1 MKYELLVNNEF
12 EKDLYKELNKCK
24 KRVLMQFMTF
34 EGDKTG
40 LKLADKLK
48 LLKKKGVD
56 VIVLID
62 RFTDYYVS
70 DTYHTKKKVRKEVIS
85 TKKMISDM
93 KNAGI
98 KLKRTRPAG
107 HFWIHFLMRNHKK
120 IVIIDDLFYFG
131 GMNISDHNFDW
142 NDFMVKVTD
151 NDLLPAVIG
160 DFCYTFKGGERHYQY
175 KNILTNKYL
184 EKTYYDLI
192 KNAKKE
198 IIISSPYILDCSLI
212 NLLNNMKIDR
222 VLLTLKENN
231 YWIINSMADY
241 LSMNLI
247 KIGVEVYWYN
257 NFSHAK
263 FMIIDREI
271 LLVGSSNMG
280 KESFLTKEEIGI
292 LIDDKDF
299 VRYFTK
305 RMYLDE
311 KDKIKKATFRNK
323 ISVIQPVLTYLFY
336 KLLIVYAKVCRK
348 SVKPIG

>member
-1 MKYELLVNNEF
+1 MKYVLLVNNEF
-12 EKDLYKELNKCK
+12 EKDLYNELNKCK
-24 KRVLMQFMTF
+24 KRVFMQFMTF

-40 LKLADKLK
+40 LKLADKLI
-48 LLKKKGVD
+48 LLKKRGVD

-70 DTYHTKKKVRKEVIS
+70 DTFYKKKKVRNEVIS
-85 TKKMISDM
+85 TKKMITDM

-98 KLKRTRPAG
+98 KLKRTKPPG
-107 HFWIHFLMRNHKK
+107 LFWIHFLIRNHKK
-120 IVIIDDLFYFG
+120 IVVIDDLFYFG

-142 NDFMVKVTD
+142 YDFMVKVTD
-151 NDLLPAVIG
+151 NDLLLGVVG
-160 DFCYTFKGGERHYQY
+160 DFCHTFKGRERNCKY

-184 EKTYYDLI
+184 EETYYNLI

-198 IIISSPYILDCSLI
+198 IIISSPYIQDCSLI
-212 NLLNNMKIDR
+212 NLLNNRKINR

-231 YWIINSMADY
+231 YRIINSMADY
-241 LSMNLI
+241 LNKNLI
-247 KIGVEVYWYN
+247 KNGVGVYWYN

-299 VRYFTK
+299 VRHFTK

-311 KDKIKKATFRNK
+311 KDQLIKATYRNK
-323 ISVIQPVLTYLFY
+323 ISVIQPVVTYLFY
-336 KLLIVYAKVCRK
+336 KLLMGYAKVCRK